1 MHAVTK
7 LEWKSP
13 LEIVKYPD
21 PRLRAVNAKIG
32 VFDDSLQALA
42 KEMVKKAIRL
52 PTGCGAAPSPRTGV
66 R

>member
-42 KEMVKKAIRL
+42 KEMLEIMYQ
-52 PTGCGAAPSPRTGV
+52 
-66 R
+66 